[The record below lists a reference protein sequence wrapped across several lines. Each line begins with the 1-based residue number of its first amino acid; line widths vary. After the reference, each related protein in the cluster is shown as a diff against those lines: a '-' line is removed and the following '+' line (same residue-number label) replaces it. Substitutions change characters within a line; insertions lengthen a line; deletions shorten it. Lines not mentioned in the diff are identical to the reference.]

1 MSDAKVRDSN
11 PSCSP
16 FIITNFLFLT
26 LQDWRTILRMA
37 GGCEGLL
44 SEEYLEKI
52 TRFLK
57 VHRSQHPHFKL
68 SFCVVAVWAASAAE
82 NFTALKQI
90 PVRTYSRTVLLG
102 TNLRRL
108 VIDMVNELIER
119 LDKFEDN
126 GSGYIL
132 QV

>member
-1 MSDAKVRDSN
+1 MCKDYIKHV
-11 PSCSP
+11 
-16 FIITNFLFLT
+16 T
-26 LQDWRTILRMA
+26 LCK
-37 GGCEGLL
+37 GCN
-44 SEEYLEKI
+44 
-52 TRFLK
+52 
-57 VHRSQHPHFKL
+57 
-68 SFCVVAVWAASAAE
+68 FCVVTVWAASAAE
-82 NFTALKQI
+82 NFTDLKQI